1 MSKALAI
8 EPIGRF
14 TASVRPPGSKSLTN
28 RALLLA
34 ALAEGESTLRGVLVA
49 DDTTRMLNGLSA
61 LGFRSKVEDDGRIV
75 KLHGGA
81 GELPASRADLNL
93 GNAGTAYRFL
103 TAACCLENRTGDRG
117 AYRLDGVS
125 RMRRR
130 PIDQLVDA
138 IRRIGGKIAYPL
150 EQGYPPLSVQG
161 TGLRGGELSM
171 APTLSSQYISALLM
185 VAPCCDNGLVIRFE
199 GPVTSR
205 PYVEMTVGLMGRF
218 GAQVEVDPSFG
229 CIRVPPGKYAAT
241 SYAVE
246 PDASSASYL
255 LTAAATIPDSKCTVD
270 GLGFTSLQG
279 DASFAEVLQQMGADV
294 VMGHDFITVMA
305 PPGREALKGIDID
318 LNHMPDMAL
327 TLAAVAPLCQSPTA
341 IRNIG
346 NLRIKETDRLAALQC
361 ELTKVGAEVRID
373 GDDLIIEP
381 PPHNHIRPA
390 AIDTYDDHR
399 MAMSF
404 AILGLATGG
413 VVINDPDC
421 VNKTFPDFF
430 GYLHRLRQ

>member
-8 EPIGRF
+8 EAVGRF
-14 TASVRPPGSKSLTN
+14 TSSVRPPGSKSLTN
-28 RALLLA
+28 RALLLG
-34 ALAEGESTLRGVLVA
+34 ALAEGESTLSDVLVA
-49 DDTTRMLNGLSA
+49 DDTTRMLDGLSA
-61 LGFRSKVEDDGRIV
+61 LGIASDVGDGGRTV
-75 KLHGGA
+75 TLHGGA

-103 TAACCLENRTGDRG
+103 TAACCLENRTGERG
-117 AYRLDGVS
+117 AYRLDGIG
-125 RMRRR
+125 RMRQR
-130 PIDQLVDA
+130 PVDQLVEA
-138 IRRIGGKIAYPL
+138 IRRIGGEINYL
-150 EQGYPPLSVQG
+150 LDEGYPPLSVQG

-185 VAPCCDNGLVIRFE
+185 VAPCSADGLEIRFE

-205 PYVEMTVGLMGRF
+205 PYVEMTLSLMGRF

-229 CIRVPPGKYAAT
+229 RIRVAPGRYVAT
-241 SYAVE
+241 DYAVE

-255 LTAAATIPDSKCTVD
+255 LTAAAIVPDSTCTVN

-279 DASFAEVLQQMGADV
+279 DASFAEVLQQMGANV
-294 VMGHDFITVMA
+294 VMGRDFITVMA
-305 PPGREALKGIDID
+305 PPGRKALEGIDID

-327 TLAAVAPLCQSPTA
+327 TLAAIAPLCRGPTA

-346 NLRIKETDRLAALQC
+346 NLRIKETDRLAALEC
-361 ELTKVGAEVRID
+361 ELTKLGAEARID
-373 GDDLIIEP
+373 GDDLLIEP
-381 PPHNHIRPA
+381 PPHNRIRPA

-404 AILGLATGG
+404 AVLGLGAGG
-413 VVINDPDC
+413 VVIKDPDC

-430 GYLHRLRQ
+430 GYLERLRR